1 MLNSMNRE
9 IHVNAPAD
17 LSIFFKWID
26 ELNFSENAFEIKSVH
41 VTQVLAYLCIVMCN
55 KWVYV

>member
-41 VTQVLAYLCIVMCN
+41 VTQVLAYFN
-55 KWVYV
+55 AYVVNSDV